1 MESTAQTL
9 NGSGQ
14 TAEAAKTLK
23 TQPAAAPAKTGPSA
37 RTKTIAA
44 GAALLLLAG
53 AGVYFAATRGW
64 VSTDDAFIE
73 GHVVPVSA
81 KVQGHVVKV
90 LVDDNQT
97 VAEGDLLAE
106 IDAQDYETR
115 RDDARADVA
124 GALASVAKTELDAK
138 RYQALYER
146 REASLQTLD
155 HALADAQSARAALSG
170 AQARL
175 RQAELNASYTKIL
188 APRAGRVTRKT
199 VEQGAFVSVGQPLL
213 ALVPKDVWVVANFK
227 ETELRDMR
235 PGQRA
240 EISVDAYP
248 GKLHGRVE
256 SLQAGTG
263 ARFSIL
269 PAENAT
275 GNFVKVVQRMPV
287 KIVLDTLPDSGRLLG
302 PGMSVEAEVKVK

>member
-1 MESTAQTL
+1 METTVQTS
-9 NGSGQ
+9 NGSGE
-14 TAEAAKTLK
+14 TLEASKLLK
-23 TQPAAAPAKTGPSA
+23 THAAAAAKTGPSA
-37 RTKTIAA
+37 RAKAIAA
-44 GAALLLLAG
+44 AAAGVLLLG
-53 AGVYFAATRGW
+53 AGGYYAATRGW

-73 GHVVPVSA
+73 GHIVPVSA
-81 KVQGHVVKV
+81 KVQGHIVKV

-97 VAEGDLLAE
+97 VAQGDILAE
-106 IDAQDYETR
+106 IDPADYLTR
-115 RDDARADVA
+115 RDDARAEVE
-124 GALASVAKTELDAK
+124 GARAAVDKTELDAK

-146 REASLQTLD
+146 RETSRQTLD
-155 HALADAQSARAALSG
+155 HALADAQSARAALDG

-175 RQAELNASYTKIL
+175 RQAELDASYTKIL
-188 APRAGRVTRKT
+188 APQSGRVTRKN
-199 VEQGAFVSVGQPLL
+199 VEEGAFVSVGQPLL

-240 EISVDAYP
+240 EIKVDAYP
-248 GKLHGRVE
+248 GKLSGRVE

-269 PAENAT
+269 PPENAT

-287 KIVLDTLPDSGRLLG
+287 KIVLDALPDAGRLLG
-302 PGMSVEAEVKVK
+302 PGMSVEASVNVN

>member
-1 MESTAQTL
+1 METTVETL
-9 NGSGQ
+9 NGSEE
-14 TAEAAKTLK
+14 AVEAAKLLK
-23 TQPAAAPAKTGPSA
+23 THPVAAPAKAGMSTRA
-37 RTKTIAA
+37 KAIAA
-44 GAALLLLAG
+44 AAIGALVLG
-53 AGVYFAATRGW
+53 AGGYFAATRGW

-73 GHVVPVSA
+73 GHIVPVSA

-97 VAEGDLLAE
+97 VAKGDVLAE
-106 IDAQDYETR
+106 IDSQDYETR
-115 RDDARADVA
+115 RDDARADVE
-124 GALASVAKTELDAK
+124 GALASVTKTELDAK

-146 REASLQTLD
+146 RETSRQTVD
-155 HALADAQSARAALSG
+155 HALADARSARAALAG

-188 APRAGRVTRKT
+188 APQAGRVTRKT
-199 VEQGAFVSVGQPLL
+199 LEEGAFVSVGQPLL

-240 EISVDAYP
+240 EIKVDAYP
-248 GKLHGRVE
+248 GKLVGRVE

-263 ARFSIL
+263 ARFSVL
-269 PAENAT
+269 PPENAT

-287 KIVLDTLPDSGRLLG
+287 KIVLDALPDSGRLLG
-302 PGMSVEAEVKVK
+302 PGMSVEAEVKVN